1 MRILRVAA
9 VGLLLGASCP
19 AWHDPVHELITR
31 SAFASLPASM
41 QRVWAPFA
49 DELAREYSLYP
60 DHFRG
65 AKEADLAR
73 LRPYCVKPDGKPI
86 HNVTWEPPDD
96 LKSLEYSL
104 EGIIRAIRAHKID
117 VATQHAGVLAHFLED
132 STCPAHAL
140 IPADSPLHSLRDRL
154 APPGQMQVQLHPTI
168 ERNSPGFDLAARTPQ
183 PMGESVPKAA
193 EALLERCYVII
204 RRNRE
209 NLETLVKAVYG
220 GDAATV
226 DKMRLEAARRGAELL
241 ADAYYTAFVLSS
253 RQLRP

>member
-1 MRILRVAA
+1 MRLLRIATA
-9 VGLLLGASCP
+9 GLLVGASCP

-31 SAFASLPASM
+31 SALASLPPSM

-49 DELAREYSLYP
+49 DQLAREYSLYP
-60 DHFRG
+60 DHFHG
-65 AKEADLAR
+65 AKGADLAR

-104 EGIIRAIRAHKID
+104 EGVVRAIRANQID

-154 APPGQMQVQLHPTI
+154 APPEQMQIQLHPTI
-168 ERNSPGFDLAARTPQ
+168 ERSAPRFDLGARKPQ
-183 PMGESVPKAA
+183 SMGESVPKAA
-193 EALLERCYVII
+193 EALLARCYVII
-204 RRNRE
+204 RGNRE
-209 NLETLVKAVYG
+209 NLETLVQAVYA
-220 GDAATV
+220 GDTATV
-226 DKMRLEAARRGAELL
+226 DRMRLEAARQGAELL
-241 ADAYYTAFVLSS
+241 ADAYYTTFVLSRS
-253 RQLRP
+253 VK